1 MKSGE
6 EASDFDWV
14 ENLQRKQG
22 LRAGVGLRGCRSDV
36 FLKSLLGASSVWK
49 INKDLIQHRLT
60 VSRRAISTISDCW

>member
-22 LRAGVGLRGCRSDV
+22 LRAGGGLRGCRSDV
-36 FLKSLLGASSVWK
+36 FLKSLLGASSVRK

-60 VSRRAISTISDCW
+60 VSRRAISAISDCW